1 MAKYVV
7 KTETAFTRRD
17 NTIKCIMIVFD
28 YVQMIVCLV
37 DIVNTKYSIYFILFT
52 TFWKIKLTTS
62 NNIVNFHLF
71 WYKANPKNILIYIK
85 TIFVLKII
93 FYYIHF
99 LTNRTKLCFQDNIFF
114 NRSLFCLIK
123 LYKFSAWII
132 IL

>member
-52 TFWKIKLTTS
+52 TF
-62 NNIVNFHLF
+62 
-71 WYKANPKNILIYIK
+71 
-85 TIFVLKII
+85 
-93 FYYIHF
+93 
-99 LTNRTKLCFQDNIFF
+99 
-114 NRSLFCLIK
+114 
-123 LYKFSAWII
+123 
-132 IL
+132 